1 MADSGWTWKVG
12 ARGRMR
18 RGRLR
23 LDRPARALSS
33 AAGGSMDWEGGVRLV
48 SWNLAKRLANRQPL
62 SLLTA
67 NADIVCVQEATP
79 EILPVEA
86 CSVHFA
92 ESFRVRSQGGQSHGV
107 ATLAR
112 AHPVEQGSHAISSRW
127 REGWVMT
134 PKMVLSTEFDLDGA
148 RLLVINVHAYN
159 FQPVFKYMLRDQF
172 ERIHHWVQAHRGP
185 AVVCGDFNTW
195 RADRFRLVQRFLEGF
210 DPVEFEPSVHRK
222 GAHWSSSLAFGSS
235 KHPLDHVFVRGLTY
249 DLAEVLPRHASD
261 HGALAVH
268 LHRKD

>member
-1 MADSGWTWKVG
+1 
-12 ARGRMR
+12 MR
-18 RGRLR
+18 RGARRLH
-23 LDRPARALSS
+23 RPAQALSS
-33 AAGGSMDWEGGVRLV
+33 APEGSIDWEGGVRLI
-48 SWNLAKRLANRQPL
+48 SWNLAKHLDNRAPLAQL
-62 SLLTA
+62 AET
-67 NADIVCVQEATP
+67 ADIVCVQEATP
-79 EILPVEA
+79 QLLPIEG

-92 ESFRVRSQGGQSHGV
+92 ESFRVRRATGQSHGV

-112 AHPVEQGSHAISSRW
+112 AHPVDESSHAIGSRW

-134 PKMVLSTEFDLDGA
+134 PKMVLSTEFELDGA

-172 ERIHHWVQAHRGP
+172 ERIHHLVQAHPGP

-210 DPVEFEPSVHRK
+210 EPVEFEPSVHRK
-222 GAHWSSSLAFGSS
+222 GAHWTSSLVLGST
-235 KHPLDHVFVRGLTY
+235 KNALDHVFVRGLHY
-249 DLAEVLPRHASD
+249 SQAEVLPRHASD

-268 LHRKD
+268 LHLDDGRP